1 MQPTLPQQV
10 VLDEIFSDL
19 TRNYMVLGVPGAGKT
34 TLISMVVNKF
44 SQMGINDI
52 VALTFS
58 RDLAQDMQDKIE
70 SGFVKTAHAYMF
82 EALRNY
88 LRVKNVK
95 SQLVRQPD
103 GSVRYSHVDD
113 SLLKQTAYAHC
124 KSAFGL
130 VDSKVIPPS
139 MVKEFYGLMYDLM
152 NCVNRV
158 RTLALDYEKDVIKIH
173 ELLDLKFGLQTVN
186 DSLVILKTLT
196 DRFFLRGTVDFMGML
211 YIPLIR
217 SEVHHNIHSP
227 EVLIID
233 EVNDNT
239 KLLESAYQIIA
250 RKSKQVIAVGD
261 EKQTIHIW
269 AGANPNGVKDL
280 QGYYQAKMLTYD
292 FTFRVPKAMC
302 RYLQSS
308 GIDTRIK
315 TYEHNK
321 EGAILKASYN
331 EFLAK
336 VANGDMVLC
345 RYNRGTKVKRT
356 LQQIS
361 IDLIT
366 RRKKVAF
373 HGSTHIEDISE
384 VLRLSEPLPHNAT
397 KQKLKDHVSN
407 CIKNAI
413 ATEYTDKDLAKNNYR
428 CEQLREKLGTFVLYF
443 DFFAAVQLFTTFD
456 VKKFIPFLEGM
467 YTKTEDAVQL
477 YSIHRCKGLE
487 TKSKAWIFHF
497 EVLVADASNT
507 ESELSARIEAHN
519 LALVALTRS
528 KDMTI
533 MVECALPEF
542 FPTPTAG

>member
-1 MQPTLPQQV
+1 MQPTLPQQN
-10 VLDEIFSDL
+10 VLDAIFSDL
-19 TRNYMVLGVPGAGKT
+19 TKNYVVLGVPGAGKT
-34 TLISMVVNKF
+34 TLISMVVNRF
-44 SQMGINDI
+44 VELGINDI

-58 RDLAQDMQDKIE
+58 RDLAEDMQGKVE
-70 SGFVKTAHAYMF
+70 SGVVKTAHAYMYD
-82 EALRNY
+82 ALRKY
-88 LRVKNVK
+88 LQVKNVK
-95 SQLVRQPD
+95 PQLVRQSD
-103 GSVRYSHVDD
+103 GSVRYSYVDD
-113 SLLKQTAYAHC
+113 SLLKQIAYNHC
-124 KSAFGL
+124 KTAFGL
-130 VDSKVIPPS
+130 IDSKVIPQP
-139 MVKEFYGLMYDLM
+139 MVKEFYSLMYDLM
-152 NCVNRV
+152 NCTNKI
-158 RTLALDYEKDVIKIH
+158 RTLALDYERDFIKIH
-173 ELLDLKFGLQTVN
+173 ELFDTKFGLQTVN
-186 DSLVILKTLT
+186 DTLVILKALT

-211 YIPLIR
+211 YIPSIR

-239 KLLESAYQIIA
+239 KLLENAYRIIS

-308 GIDTRIK
+308 GLDKRIK
-315 TYEHNK
+315 TYDRNP

-331 EFLAK
+331 EFLSR
-336 VANGDMVLC
+336 VVNGDMVLC

-373 HGSTHIEDISE
+373 HGSTHIEDIAD

-413 ATEYTDKDLAKNNYR
+413 ATEYTDKDLSKDNYR
-428 CEQLREKLGTFVLYF
+428 CEQLREKLGTFILYF
-443 DFFAAVQLFTTFD
+443 DFFAAMQLFQTFD

-467 YTKTEDAVQL
+467 YAKTEDAVQL

-528 KDMTI
+528 KDMTV